1 MKKLNKKVISSLKTV
16 EKFACNCG
24 CGCLLWFN
32 NSTTA
37 TSAKSKAK

>member
-1 MKKLNKKVISSLKTV
+1 MTKLKKKAEISFKTI
-16 EKFACNCG
+16 EKFYCKCG

-37 TSAKSKAK
+37 TSAKEKSN